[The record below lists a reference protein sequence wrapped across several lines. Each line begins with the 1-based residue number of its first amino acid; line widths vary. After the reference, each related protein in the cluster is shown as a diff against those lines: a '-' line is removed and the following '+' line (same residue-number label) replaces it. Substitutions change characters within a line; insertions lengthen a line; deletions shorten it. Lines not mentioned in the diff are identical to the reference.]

1 MVTMRRNPVIAI
13 TKRLKHARPAIPVL
27 VTLLPGA
34 VELVGLEVLC
44 GAEGLDHPPSVRLQ

>member
-34 VELVGLEVLC
+34 VELVGL
-44 GAEGLDHPPSVRLQ
+44 DHPPSVRLQ